1 MNKLG
6 AYIRL
11 LRPLHWSK
19 NVFVFAALVF
29 AHQSQAGFSPL
40 FLKKLAASMEAFVCF
55 CLISSF
61 AYVINDIRDVE
72 FDRQHPRKKDRPLAA
87 RQIPIPM
94 AWIVAVGLLLVGI
107 GSGFYVNA
115 LLGLVAL
122 AYLILN
128 IFYSFSLKNHVIVD
142 VMCIAIGFVLRALAG
157 VVAIEVPLSPWLMV
171 CTFTLCL
178 FVGFGKRRC
187 EIAATRNDYAQAI
200 DRRPVLGRYTLE
212 ALTHLLTIS
221 AALAITTFLLYTMD
235 PQTAAKFGT
244 NYLIYS
250 SPLVIYGVFRFA
262 VLTQTGKFGGPMELF
277 ATDRPFQITLFLW
290 VAFVIVI
297 VYWGPYLREFLH
309 RMNGLY

>member
-6 AYIRL
+6 AFIRL

-19 NVFVFAALVF
+19 NVFVFAALIF
-29 AHQSQAGFSPL
+29 ATHPQKNLSFF
-40 FLKKLAASMEAFVCF
+40 FLEMIVPSLKAFICF

-61 AYVINDIRDVE
+61 AYVVNDIHDVD
-72 FDRQHPRKKDRPLAA
+72 FDRQHPKKKDRPLASGK
-87 RQIPIPM
+87 IPITT
-94 AWIVAVGLLLVGI
+94 AWVIAVLLLLVGI
-107 GSGFYVNA
+107 ASGFSVNI

-122 AYLILN
+122 SYLILN
-128 IFYSFSLKNHVIVD
+128 IGYSFWLKNHVIVD

-157 VVAIEVPLSPWLMV
+157 VMAIKVPLSPWLMV

-187 EIAATRNDYAQAI
+187 EIAATNNDYTQAI
-200 DRRPVLGRYTLE
+200 DHRPVLERYSLE

-244 NYLIYS
+244 NFLIYS
-250 SPLVIYGVFRFA
+250 SPLVIYGIFRFA
-262 VLTQTGKFGGPMELF
+262 VLIQTGKYGGPMELF
-277 ATDRPFQITLFLW
+277 ADDRPFQITIILW
-290 VAFVIVI
+290 ILMVVAIVN
-297 VYWGPYLREFLH
+297 WGPQALALLH
-309 RMNGLY
+309 ALSGLY

>member
-6 AYIRL
+6 AFIRL

-19 NVFVFAALVF
+19 NVFVFAALIF
-29 AHQSQAGFSPL
+29 AHQPQSEFTLQ
-40 FLKKLAASMEAFVCF
+40 FLKKAVASMEAFICF

-61 AYVINDIRDVE
+61 AYVVNDIHDVD
-72 FDRQHPRKKDRPLAA
+72 FDRQHPKKKDRPLASGSIS
-87 RQIPIPM
+87 IPA
-94 AWIVAVGLLLVGI
+94 AWIVAVVLLLAGI
-107 GSGFYVNA
+107 ASGFSVNI

-128 IFYSFSLKNHVIVD
+128 IAYSFWLKNHVIVD

-157 VVAIEVPLSPWLMV
+157 VMAIEVPLSPWLMV

-187 EIAATRNDYAQAI
+187 EIAATNNDYAQAI
-200 DRRPVLGRYTLE
+200 DHRPVLERYSLE

-235 PQTAAKFGT
+235 PQTATKFGT
-244 NYLIYS
+244 NFLIYS
-250 SPLVIYGVFRFA
+250 SPLVMYGVFRFA
-262 VLTQTGKFGGPMELF
+262 VLIQTGKYGGPMELF
-277 ATDRPFQITLFLW
+277 AADWPFQLTILLW
-290 VAFVIVI
+290 IAMVIAI
-297 VYWGPYLREFLH
+297 VNWGPQVKSFLLTL
-309 RMNGLY
+309 NGLY